1 MSGDRKKAII
11 FYVGIAV
18 CLILLL
24 LFTLVD
30 VNLGIIKFSSIKSLI
45 NKHSEVSNVENDLIE
60 TELEYGTTVNRLETE
75 QANFVKEK
83 QKYAAITDETIGI
96 IKNIKTEEKY
106 SIEYMWIK
114 LGNYARVNNLSL
126 VMVEPG
132 GSETTVTDKSKSSSN
147 NTNKTTTASSDEINE
162 IDPQVQQGALTTN
175 TNKNS
180 TLFKIQVT
188 GSYIDVS
195 SFVFEVENDKEL
207 RFKLDNIVMEYVSGT
222 TIKATFNV
230 KNLIINK

>member
-1 MSGDRKKAII
+1 MSGARKKAII

-75 QANFVKEK
+75 QANFLKEK

-175 TNKNS
+175 TNKNP

>member
-175 TNKNS
+175 TNKNP